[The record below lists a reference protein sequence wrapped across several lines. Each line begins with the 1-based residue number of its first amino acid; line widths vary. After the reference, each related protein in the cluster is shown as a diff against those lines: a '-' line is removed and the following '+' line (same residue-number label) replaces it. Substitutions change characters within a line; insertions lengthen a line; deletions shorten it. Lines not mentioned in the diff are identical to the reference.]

1 MAETSSLDLLLVE
14 DNPGDARL
22 IEELLTDAQYEDRLG
37 DGEVEFHHADTLS
50 DGLAHLGESDVDVVL
65 LDLNLPD
72 SRGMETLEAVLDR
85 VDAIPVIVLTGFPE
99 GELGTR
105 AVQRGAQ
112 DYLAKDEVT
121 VDSLARA
128 IQYARER
135 KKSERELRRRTEE
148 LAILNQ
154 VMRHDIRN
162 DVSLIVGRGQ
172 ELTEY
177 VDPRGEDLLAEVLT
191 ASNHVLQLT
200 RTIGDTVEAITS
212 DEVRREPIALDEV
225 LQAELSKARR
235 LYRNTV
241 IEVDGELPEVE
252 VLANE
257 LLSSVFANLLSNAT
271 LYTDRQVPEVRVA
284 VDPGDDQVT
293 VRIADNGPGVPDHLK
308 DQIFGRDV
316 SSPES
321 GGLGIGLYLVDQ
333 LVDQYDGEIRIEDN
347 DPEGAVFVVVLERA

>member
-1 MAETSSLDLLLVE
+1 MAATESLDLLLVE

-22 IEELLTDAQYEDRLG
+22 IEELLIDAQHENRLG
-37 DGEVEFHHADTLS
+37 EGEVDLHHADRLA
-50 DGLAHLGESDVDVVL
+50 DGLDHLDGTDVDVVL

-72 SRGMETLEAVLDR
+72 SRGMETLTAVLDR
-85 VDAIPVIVLTGFPE
+85 VEAIPVIVLTGFPE
-99 GELGTR
+99 SELGTR

-121 VDSLARA
+121 ADSLARA

-135 KKSERELRRRTEE
+135 KKSERELHQRTEE

-172 ELTEY
+172 ELAEY

-212 DEVRREPIALDEV
+212 DEVPLEPVALDDV
-225 LQAELSKARR
+225 LASELSKARR
-235 LYRNTV
+235 LYSNAV
-241 IEVDGELPEVE
+241 IEVDGELPSVE
-252 VLANE
+252 VRANE

-271 LYTDRQVPEVRVA
+271 LYTDRQVPEVRVSVEPDDEQVA
-284 VDPGDDQVT
+284 VRV
-293 VRIADNGPGVPDHLK
+293 ADNGPGVPDHLQ
-308 DQIFGRDV
+308 DQIFGRDTA
-316 SSPES
+316 SPES

-333 LVDQYDGEIRIEDN
+333 LVDQYDGEVWIEDN
-347 DPEGAVFVVVLERA
+347 EPQGAVFVVELERA

>member
-1 MAETSSLDLLLVE
+1 MADDGLNLLLVE

-22 IEELLTDAQYEDRLG
+22 IEELLTDAQHEERLG
-37 DGEVEFHHADTLS
+37 GGEVEFTHADTLT
-50 DGLAHLGESDVDVVL
+50 DGLDHLVAADVDVVL

-72 SRGMETLEAVLDR
+72 SSGLGTLEAVLDR

-99 GELGTR
+99 SELGTR

-112 DYLAKDEVT
+112 DYLAKDDVT

-135 KKSERELRRRTEE
+135 KKSERELRQRTEE

-200 RTIGDTVEAITS
+200 RTIGDTVEAITG
-212 DEVRREPIALDEV
+212 DEVRREPVALDDV
-225 LQAELSKARR
+225 LESELAKGRR
-235 LYRNTV
+235 LYPNAV
-241 IEVDGELPEVE
+241 IEIDGDLPEVE

-271 LYTDRQVPEVRVA
+271 LYTDRQVPEVQVSVEPSDEQVEVRV
-284 VDPGDDQVT
+284 
-293 VRIADNGPGVPDHLK
+293 ADNGPGVPDHLK
-308 DQIFGRDV
+308 DELFGRDV

-333 LVDQYDGEIRIEDN
+333 LVDQYEGQVWIEDN
-347 DPEGAVFVVVLERA
+347 DPTGAVFVVALERV